1 MTTTDRRVRRTR
13 ELLQQA
19 LIGLLGERRYE
30 TITIRDI
37 ADRADVARATFYLHY
52 ASKDDLFLGCHEAIV
67 GAFHFGP
74 HHPLSRA
81 ELLAPDAPAATAGAY
96 HHLAAERALVR
107 RLFGGKDG
115 PPLLRRIRDSRAQEI
130 AACLRAAFPEAEGTM
145 PLEVLASYLAGAQVA
160 LVQWWLEQGER
171 CSPETLAQTFHRLQR
186 AALREACGRDGAHSE
201 HGEHAG

>member
-1 MTTTDRRVRRTR
+1 MTKPDRRVRRTR

-19 LIGLLGERRYE
+19 LIALVGERRYE

-37 ADRADVARATFYLHY
+37 ADRANVARATFYLHY
-52 ASKDDLFLGCHEAIV
+52 TDKDDLFMGCHEAIV

-74 HHPLSRA
+74 HQPLSRA
-81 ELLAPDAPAATAGAY
+81 ELLASDAPAATVGAY

-115 PPLLRRIRDSRAQEI
+115 PLLLRRIRDSRAREI
-130 AACLRAAFPEAEGTM
+130 AACLRAAFPESEGTM
-145 PLEVLASYLAGAQVA
+145 PLDVLGHYLAGAQVA
-160 LVQWWLEQGER
+160 LVQWWLEQGQP

-186 AALREACGRDGAHSE
+186 AALREAFPAHDEGRAPQQT
-201 HGEHAG
+201 